1 MLIFHRYDVYINL
14 NNFVFQIPFQ
24 KGFSDIFNCFK
35 VFSFRLYFMNFPLN
49 IPAVVLPIIIPKFEV
64 QRDLVL
70 HLKQSPWVSCF
81 PHERKFKS
89 LQIVSNRMQVSVN
102 IFKLLFQIFHDCCW
116 VFFRQCD
123 YSCQAIV
130 SFFYASIQ
138 LFSYCRSSK
147 TICIVNNCCF
157 EFVVMKIAMI
167 MM

>member
-1 MLIFHRYDVYINL
+1 MLIFHRYDVYIIL

-102 IFKLLFQIFHDCCW
+102 IFKLLFQIFHDCCC
-116 VFFRQCD
+116 FFFVNVIIP
-123 YSCQAIV
+123 AKL
-130 SFFYASIQ
+130 SF
-138 LFSYCRSSK
+138 LFSMRASNSFP
-147 TICIVNNCCF
+147 IVGLVKL
-157 EFVVMKIAMI
+157 FVSLTTAVLNSL
-167 MM
+167 